1 MNQLHEAYDQMF
13 KMNNEIMDYWRKMM
27 SETPWMGGTQ
37 SFMGENMDPWLK
49 AMRSGYQMS
58 LSGWNTLMDQ
68 SLEIFLKSL
77 RETRNY
83 RQSMEQQIRD
93 NWEELKNTQLTQQ
106 EKTREFFGNLADFLK
121 EEAEPPKS

>member
-1 MNQLHEAYDQMF
+1 
-13 KMNNEIMDYWRKMM
+13 MNNEIMDYWRKMM
-27 SETPWMGGTQ
+27 SETPWMGGSQ
-37 SFMGENMDPWLK
+37 SFMVESLDPWLK

-58 LSGWNTLMDQ
+58 LSSWNTLMDQ

-106 EKTREFFGNLADFLK
+106 EKTREFFGNLSNFLK